1 MTAKVLLVDDHKIV
15 REGLRALLEEESD
28 LEVVGEAGDG
38 LEAIGLVSDLRPDIV
53 VMDISMPGMDG
64 VEATRRI
71 RAGEP
76 EVKVVALSIHAEKQF
91 VAGMLRAGAWGY
103 LLKTEAAR
111 DLVQAIRTVRAGGR
125 YVSPQLID
133 PSVEDYLQQLIDEG
147 EQPIL
152 TPREREVLRLIAEG
166 KTNRQIGDELNVSEK
181 TVDNHRQHI
190 MAKLDLHNTAELT
203 RYAIKEGISFLD
215 S

>member
-15 REGLRALLEEESD
+15 REGLRALLEGESD

-53 VMDISMPGMDG
+53 VMDISMPGLDG

-76 EVKVVALSIHAEKQF
+76 DVKVVALSVHGEKQF
-91 VAGMLRAGAWGY
+91 VTGMLRAGASGY
-103 LLKTEAAR
+103 LLKTEAAYN
-111 DLVQAIRTVRAGGR
+111 LVQAIRTVRAGGR
-125 YVSPQLID
+125 YVSPELID
-133 PSVEDYLQQLIDEG
+133 PGVEDFVQQPIDEG
-147 EQPIL
+147 EQPVL

-166 KTNRQIGDELNVSEK
+166 KKNRQIAGELYVSEK

-190 MAKLDLHNTAELT
+190 MQKLNLHNTADLT
-203 RYAIKEGISFLD
+203 RYAIREGISFLD

>member
-15 REGLRALLEEESD
+15 REGLRALLEGEGD
-28 LEVVGEAGDG
+28 FEVVGEAGDG

-91 VAGMLRAGAWGY
+91 VAGMIRAGAWGY

-111 DLVQAIRTVRAGGR
+111 DLVQAIRTVRAGRR
-125 YVSPQLID
+125 YVSPQLIE
-133 PSVEDYLQQLIDEG
+133 PSVEDYVQRLIDEG
-147 EQPIL
+147 EPPVL
-152 TPREREVLRLIAEG
+152 TRREREVVRLIAEG

-190 MAKLDLHNTAELT
+190 MTKLDLHNTAELT